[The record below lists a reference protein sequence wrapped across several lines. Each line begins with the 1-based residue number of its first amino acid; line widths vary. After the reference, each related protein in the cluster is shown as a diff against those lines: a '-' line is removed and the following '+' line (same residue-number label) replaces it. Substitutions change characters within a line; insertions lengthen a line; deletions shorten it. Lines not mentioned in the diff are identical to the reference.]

1 METLWVTGKADEWVL
16 IINNGKLKQA
26 EIGLCTFIGPFDQV
40 AKFPSTSQM
49 VTFESEQVTSEMSGV
64 HVKGMLIW
72 TIHRGNEGPHK
83 AFKQLG

>member
-49 VTFESEQVTSEMSGV
+49 VTFESE
-64 HVKGMLIW
+64 
-72 TIHRGNEGPHK
+72 
-83 AFKQLG
+83 